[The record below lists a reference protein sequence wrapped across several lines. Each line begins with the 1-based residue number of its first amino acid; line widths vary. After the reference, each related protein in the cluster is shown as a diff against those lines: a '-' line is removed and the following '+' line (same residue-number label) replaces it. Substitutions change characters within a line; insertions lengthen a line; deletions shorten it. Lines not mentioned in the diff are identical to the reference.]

1 MVTGAGSGMGNAV
14 VARLR
19 ESGHSVITVDVKDAD
34 IRADLST
41 ATGRRGAAAD
51 VLAECAESLDG
62 AVLAAGLGPTP
73 GPSA

>member
-1 MVTGAGSGMGNAV
+1 MGTYVVTGAGSGMGNAV

-34 IRADLST
+34 ILADLST

-51 VLAECAESLDG
+51 VLAACAGSM
-62 AVLAAGLGPTP
+62 T
-73 GPSA
+73 